1 MATSVRIYDE
11 HDTVRREQ
19 LVRRLSEQ
27 AEDVRLMMRG
37 LSEEAMNARVE
48 DKKWSLKEIVAHL
61 YRCQKVFEARIVIM
75 VTDDNPAVTVYDF
88 DVDPEFNDVLN
99 RPAQELVMGFVTTR
113 ALVVGQLTTYSD
125 AEWGR
130 PGRHPQIEDY
140 NVEKQVEHMLYHE
153 AHHIY
158 EIMQR
163 RAHLDTVE
171 RC

>member
-27 AEDVRLMMRG
+27 AEDVRRLMRG
-37 LSEEAMNARVE
+37 LSEEAVSARVE
-48 DKKWSLKEIVAHL
+48 EKKWSLKEIVAHL
-61 YRCQKVFEARIVIM
+61 YRCQKVFEARIVAMI
-75 VTDDNPAVTVYDF
+75 TEDNPTVTIYDP
-88 DVDPEFNDVLN
+88 DVDPEFADVLN
-99 RPAQELVMGFVTTR
+99 RSAQELVMGFVTTR

-140 NVEKQVEHMLYHE
+140 NVEKQVEHLLYHE

-158 EIMQR
+158 EIMR
-163 RAHLDTVE
+163 RRSQLDTLE